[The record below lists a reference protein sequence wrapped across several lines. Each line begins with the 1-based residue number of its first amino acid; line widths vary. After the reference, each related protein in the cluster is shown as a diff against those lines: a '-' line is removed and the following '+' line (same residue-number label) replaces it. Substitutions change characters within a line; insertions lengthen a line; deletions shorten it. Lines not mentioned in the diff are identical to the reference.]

1 MSLTSILNTYWL
13 EEMIKRE
20 ELNVAL
26 ETFNLLLVDVWITTL
41 KSIFIAAF
49 LLDIDLSERSSKSDL
64 KTRSVML
71 KSSKMRTYSAQ
82 NLWADH
88 SIMKSE
94 DLQSC
99 EIITSEEV
107 YKNHHSVVFQFSWA
121 SAAFASINVI
131 STISATK
138 RRTWMQWVVLVSI
151 RKFSRFLLL
160 LCKITQLASADL
172 YADSEN
178 LEQRD
183 SLHQQITLDNFHHD
197 TKLSASSSYIIV
209 SSVSSSSSTFSIVSH
224 LSFSS
229 RSSSNAIK
237 NHFWP
242 SFMSLVVDVSIKINA
257 FSSS

>member
-1 MSLTSILNTYWL
+1 MWN
-13 EEMIKRE
+13 
-20 ELNVAL
+20 
-26 ETFNLLLVDVWITTL
+26 
-41 KSIFIAAF
+41 
-49 LLDIDLSERSSKSDL
+49 
-64 KTRSVML
+64 
-71 KSSKMRTYSAQ
+71 SAQ

-99 EIITSEEV
+99 EIITLEEV
-107 YKNHHSVVFQFSWA
+107 YENHHSVVFQFSWA

-138 RRTWMQWVVLVSI
+138 RKTRMQWVILVSI

-160 LCKITQLASADL
+160 LYKITQLASADL
-172 YADSEN
+172 YAGSEN
-178 LEQRD
+178 SEQRD
-183 SLHQQITLDNFHHD
+183 FSHQKITLDNFHHD
-197 TKLSASSSYIIV
+197 TKFSASSSYIIV
-209 SSVSSSSSTFSIVSH
+209 SSVSSPSSTFSIVSH

-257 FSSS
+257 FSSL